1 MVVLGFLL
9 IVLLMAGS
17 CAVGA
22 YVVWE
27 AMRTG
32 EDEEEDEEDVV
43 FCDRH

>member
-9 IVLLMAGS
+9 IVRLMAGS